1 MEVCLS
7 KCFSSPYAD
16 CGRNL
21 SSSIIGFIV
30 MMTVF
35 PVPTLG
41 ASIMDKT
48 EESKMKAVG
57 GFVGLPHAQS

>member
-1 MEVCLS
+1 MFVQCLT
-7 KCFSSPYAD
+7 SPILNAHVL
-16 CGRNL
+16 L

-48 EESKMKAVG
+48 EENKMKAVG
-57 GFVGLPHAQS
+57 DSVVPSYI